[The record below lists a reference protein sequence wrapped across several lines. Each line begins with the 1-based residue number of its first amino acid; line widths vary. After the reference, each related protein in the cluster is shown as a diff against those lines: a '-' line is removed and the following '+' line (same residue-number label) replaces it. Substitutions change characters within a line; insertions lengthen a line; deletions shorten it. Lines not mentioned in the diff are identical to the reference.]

1 MSRLATICIE
11 AMAKWNSAKTFY
23 EVGADYFFTKSLKFT
38 VEYALVND
46 RTLDKH
52 NYSMID
58 TQLSVKF

>member
-1 MSRLATICIE
+1 MYSNGE
-11 AMAKWNSAKTFY
+11 WNSAKTFY

-58 TQLSVKF
+58 IQLSVKF